1 MARYQAV
8 GLDMVKEITKN
19 INKDLIE
26 SIVYYDNS
34 IFDLFKINVI
44 TDIENADTIYQFMRK
59 GATTRLYN
67 PNELGHSV
75 LGYVSPRELKV
86 YLNYKRVIDNIPGI
100 PRKGTVLSIGYKQHL
115 SVPEH

>member
-8 GLDMVKEITKN
+8 GLDMVKQITNN

-44 TDIENADTIYQFMRK
+44 TDSENADTVYQFMRK
-59 GATTRLYN
+59 GNTTRLYN

-75 LGYVSPRELKV
+75 LGYVSPLELKV
-86 YLNYKRVIDNIPGI
+86 YLNYKRVIDNI
-100 PRKGTVLSIGYKQHL
+100 Q
-115 SVPEH
+115 